1 MLGTTP
7 GSGMTR
13 RRFGRAIALVIAA
26 TVAASVQFLLPG
38 VLAPRVAH
46 AAPSIQTDFNVFA
59 DPSPVTDQGPATAIV
74 SGPGGDLWMNQARAG
89 LIKMT
94 PSGVISECVMSAF
107 DGAAWGYSYGY
118 GIAVGPDGNLW
129 ATLQQTYP
137 TSNHSSFTAG
147 VIARV
152 TPACGVT
159 YFSTPTA
166 GSYPYEIVS
175 GPAGDL
181 WFTENSANNIGVI
194 NTSGVMREFHIPT
207 AASSPTGIVAA
218 SDGNLWFAESSTDK
232 IGRLTPGGT
241 FTEFSI
247 AAGAQP
253 HDITVGP
260 DGNLW
265 FTELGRSAIGTIT
278 TSGVGYVEYP
288 TQAPNS
294 APTGITSGPDGALWF
309 GEQGATTAVARITTS
324 GSITEYPTQQGY
336 PLGITSGPDG
346 NIWWTSNA
354 TFHPGGELSGV
365 FRLPLVPCGDLT
377 NSVTSQSNGSGLRD
391 TPGSHESV
399 QLNLSSC
406 GVPSLT
412 GATTSTAVTPPSGCP
427 AAPAIASFTSTLA
440 YGQSTSQTYS
450 FTDPTCLGT
459 YTVTST
465 TTMASSVV
473 ATVTTYYV
481 VSHGGG
487 SHIVGDFNGDGYEDL
502 AIASL
507 DNGTVVVYYGGPSGL
522 DTRAAQVFSE
532 TTPGLPS
539 QVPGC
544 PAGTPYSGDGFGQAV
559 AAGRF
564 AGGGYSD
571 LAIGIPGCG
580 ATASSANGGVLVLR
594 GGPAGLTATGSYFF
608 YAPSSMS
615 GFAEFGRN
623 VASGDF
629 NHDGYDDLAVSAPL
643 QNGVVAEEGA
653 VDILYGS
660 SSGLSG
666 DHIVTESS
674 PGMPGPAPTHYDTLG
689 WNMAVGDFKHNG
701 YSDLAMVE
709 GGNKC
714 AVAVLYG
721 SSSGVTF
728 TGAQYLQA
736 VGCSDYA
743 DFVAAGDF
751 TGNGYDDLAIS
762 EPFGGSEGTIEIHY
776 GSKSGLGSVAFG
788 TAQKITPSTKGIP
801 PAIKGAQEWGAG
813 LAVGDIKHNGRADL
827 IVQGNAAGCVVLWG
841 TSTKLTAI
849 GSSLVNTDCG
859 GISIIDSLGIGVFS
873 GSGYGDFVHCDM
885 PDLTV
890 SNPNPHCS
898 VYPGSSTGLAAS
910 PAYVTPEML
919 ATGLSISSNHDA
931 W

>member
-7 GSGMTR
+7 GFGATH
-13 RRFGRAIALVIAA
+13 RRFRRAIAVVIGA
-26 TVAASVQFLLPG
+26 TVAASVQFLVPG
-38 VLAPRVAH
+38 ILAPKVAH

-74 SGPGGDLWMNQARAG
+74 TGPGGNLWMNQARAG
-89 LIKMT
+89 LISMT
-94 PSGVISECVMSAF
+94 PSGVISECVTSAF
-107 DGAAWGYSYGY
+107 DGTAWGYSYGY

-137 TSNHSSFTAG
+137 TSSHSSFTAG

-166 GSYPYEIVS
+166 GSFPYEIVS

-181 WFTENSANNIGVI
+181 WFTENSADNIGVI

-218 SDGNLWFAESSTDK
+218 SDGNLWFTESSTDK
-232 IGRLTPGGT
+232 IGRMTPGGT
-241 FTEFSI
+241 FTEF
-247 AAGAQP
+247 ALTAGSQP

-260 DGNLW
+260 DDNLW
-265 FTELGRSAIGTIT
+265 FTELGRSAIGKIT
-278 TSGVGYVEYP
+278 NSGTGYVEYP
-288 TQAPNS
+288 TPATNS

-324 GSITEYPTQQGY
+324 GSISEYPTQQGY

-354 TFHPGGELSGV
+354 TFHPGGLLSGV
-365 FRLPLVPCGDLT
+365 FRLPLVPCGVLT
-377 NSVTSQSNGSGLRD
+377 NSVTSQSNGSGPRD

-399 QLNLSSC
+399 QINLSSC
-406 GVPSLT
+406 GVSSLT
-412 GATTSTAVTPPSGCP
+412 SATTSTTVTPPSGCP

-440 YGQSTSQTYS
+440 YGQSTSQTS
-450 FTDPTCLGT
+450 AFTDPTCLGT

-465 TTMASSVV
+465 TTMASSTV
-473 ATVTTYYV
+473 ATATTYYV
-481 VSHGGG
+481 VSKGGG

-502 AIASL
+502 AIANVN
-507 DNGTVVVYYGGPSGL
+507 NGTVMVYYGGPSGL
-522 DTRAAQVFSE
+522 DTRDAQTFTAVSA
-532 TTPGLPS
+532 GMPS
-539 QVPGC
+539 QLS
-544 PAGTPYSGDGFGQAV
+544 TSNSGFGWAL
-559 AAGRF
+559 APGDYN
-564 AGGGYSD
+564 GDKYSD
-571 LAIGIPGCG
+571 LAIGVTGYNGING
-580 ATASSANGGVLVLR
+580 AVVVVY
-594 GGPAGLTATGSYFF
+594 GGPAGLSTAGAQFIT
-608 YAPSSMS
+608 APASMS
-615 GFAEFGRN
+615 TTAEFGRTL
-623 VASGDF
+623 VSGDF
-629 NHDGYDDLAVSAPL
+629 NRDGFADLAIAAPL
-643 QNGVVAEEGA
+643 DDGVVAEEGA
-653 VDILYGS
+653 VTVMYGS
-660 SSGLSG
+660 ATGLTG
-666 DHIVTESS
+666 QTIVTESS

-721 SSSGVTF
+721 SSSGVSF
-728 TGAQYLQA
+728 AGAQYLQA

-751 TGNGYDDLAIS
+751 TGNGYDDLAIG
-762 EPFGGSEGTIEIHY
+762 EPFGGSGGTIEIHY
-776 GSKSGLGSVAFG
+776 GTKTGLGSVAFG
-788 TAQKITPSTKGIP
+788 TAQKITPTTKGIP
-801 PAIKGAQEWGAG
+801 PSIKGAQDFGTG
-813 LAVGDIKHNGRADL
+813 LAAGDIKHNGRADL
-827 IVQGNAAGCVVLWG
+827 VVQGSPAGCVVLWG

-849 GSSLVNTDCG
+849 GSSLVNTNCG
-859 GISIIDSLGIGVFS
+859 GISIIDALGIGVFS
-873 GSGYGDFVHCDM
+873 GGGYGDFVHCDM

-898 VYPGSSTGLAAS
+898 VYPGSSAGLAAS